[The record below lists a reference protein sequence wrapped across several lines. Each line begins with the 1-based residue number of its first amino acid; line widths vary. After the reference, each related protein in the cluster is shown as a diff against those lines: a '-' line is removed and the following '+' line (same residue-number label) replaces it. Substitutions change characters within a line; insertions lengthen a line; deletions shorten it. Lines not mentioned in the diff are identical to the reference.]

1 MSLILHLR
9 SWGCRANVEEAAF
22 LTQLEALHL
31 QWFSAEE
38 EGRTE
43 DATEHKIRKSRE
55 EGKVARSQDVS
66 AAVVLIFASVALA
79 LLAPSILRSSLEM
92 TDYFFRISTELDI
105 TRDEFIVPVFFY
117 YFVRLTLP
125 IAIVCFIAAVLGNLM
140 QVGFLFTT
148 KPIEPDPKKIAPD
161 LVKFV
166 KRSFLSMEALF
177 NLVKSTGKVVIV
189 AVMAALNIMSDINRI
204 LNLVNS
210 SFIDG
215 FQLISWI
222 AFRILIQTS
231 VIFLV
236 LSLFDY
242 LFQRKQ
248 HLESIKMTKQ
258 EVKEERKTYEGDP
271 FVKSRL
277 KQRMRELM
285 QRTMIQNVPTADVVI
300 TNPTHFAV
308 AMEYKR
314 DSMQA
319 PVVVAKGQ
327 DALAQRIRSVAGE
340 NGIPIIENKPLARA
354 LYAEVEVG
362 DAIPEKFYQAVV
374 TVLKE
379 VYRLDRSKA
388 AVWT

>member
-1 MSLILHLR
+1 MSLLLHLHPYR
-9 SWGCRANVEEAAF
+9 YQTNAEEAAF

-79 LLAPSILRSSLEM
+79 LLAPSILRGSLEM
-92 TDYFFRISTELDI
+92 TNYFIRNATELDI
-105 TRDEFIVPVFFY
+105 TRDSFIVPVFFH

-125 IAIVCFIAAVLGNLM
+125 IGVVCFIAAILGNLM

-161 LVKFV
+161 FVKFI

-177 NLVKSTGKVVIV
+177 NLAKSTGKVVIV
-189 AVMAALNIMSDINRI
+189 ALMAALNILGDIDRI

-210 SFIDG
+210 SFING
-215 FQLISWI
+215 FQLIAWI

-231 VIFLV
+231 IIFLV

-248 HLESIKMTKQ
+248 HRESIKMTKQ

>member
-1 MSLILHLR
+1 MSLILHLH
-9 SWGCRANVEEAAF
+9 SWGCRENAEEAAF

-189 AVMAALNIMSDINRI
+189 AVMAALNIMSDIHRI

-210 SFIDG
+210 NFIDG
-215 FQLISWI
+215 FQLIAWI

>member
-1 MSLILHLR
+1 MSLLGYLR
-9 SWGCRANVEEAAF
+9 RYGYQSNAEEAAF
-22 LTQLEALHL
+22 LSQLETVHL

-79 LLAPSILRSSLEM
+79 LLAPSILRGSLEM
-92 TDYFFRISTELDI
+92 TDYFIRNSTELDI
-105 TRDEFIVPVFFY
+105 TRDDFIVPVFFH

-125 IAIVCFIAAVLGNLM
+125 IGVVCFIAAVLGNLM

-161 LVKFV
+161 FVKFI
-166 KRSFLSMEALF
+166 KKSFLSMEALF
-177 NLVKSTGKVVIV
+177 NLAKSTGKVAIV
-189 AVMAALNIMSDINRI
+189 ALMAGLNILSDIHRI

-215 FQLISWI
+215 FQLIAWI

-231 VIFLV
+231 IIFLV

-248 HLESIKMTKQ
+248 HRESIKMTKQ